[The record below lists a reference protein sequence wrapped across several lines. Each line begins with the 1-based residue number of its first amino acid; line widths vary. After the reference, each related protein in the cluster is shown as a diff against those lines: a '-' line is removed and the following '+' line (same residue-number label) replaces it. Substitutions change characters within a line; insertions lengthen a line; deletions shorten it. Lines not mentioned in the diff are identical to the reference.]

1 MAWVYCATKKKRL
14 HHHQHSINQYTL
26 CQTFIVF
33 IMSLP
38 NVLARGDEFLGEYP
52 RNSTL
57 WRFFSY
63 GTCVFTIGMSK
74 LILKSLY
81 NVKLDHMDRLDN
93 AINRSQSENRGLLTI
108 MNHMSVI
115 DDPFIW
121 GIFPWRIY
129 KDLDSVRWCLGANNV
144 CFQNKILATFF
155 SLGQVLSTE
164 RFGVGPFQG
173 SIDAAIRLLS
183 PDDTLDLEWTPYSE
197 TPNKL
202 VLPQK
207 AGSLVKTI
215 KEDYLPP
222 IKRYKPSWM
231 HVYPE
236 GFVLQLHP
244 PFSNSMRYF
253 KWGVSRMILEST
265 VAPIIVPIFTTG
277 FEKIASEE
285 AAGST
290 IKRYIPTNFGA
301 EIKVTVGNTIED
313 NVIEKYREEWRQ
325 LVDKYYDPK
334 NPVDLTQELKYGKE
348 AQDLRSRLAAEL
360 RKYIAQI
367 RHDEC
372 KFPEEDARFQSSAW
386 WKSYTLTEGA
396 SDPDVKF
403 IGKNWAIRR
412 LQKFLTKQ
420 EENDRSSR

>member
-1 MAWVYCATKKKRL
+1 MDARL
-14 HHHQHSINQYTL
+14 PRRFRFAVAS
-26 CQTFIVF
+26 
-33 IMSLP
+33 S
-38 NVLARGDEFLGEYP
+38 FL
-52 RNSTL
+52 
-57 WRFFSY
+57 
-63 GTCVFTIGMSK
+63 K
-74 LILKSLY
+74 L
-81 NVKLDHMDRLDN
+81 N
-93 AINRSQSENRGLLTI
+93 E
-108 MNHMSVI
+108 
-115 DDPFIW
+115 
-121 GIFPWRIY
+121 IF
-129 KDLDSVRWCLGANNV
+129 
-144 CFQNKILATFF
+144 QM
-155 SLGQVLSTE
+155 
-164 RFGVGPFQG
+164 
-173 SIDAAIRLLS
+173 
-183 PDDTLDLEWTPYSE
+183 
-197 TPNKL
+197 
-202 VLPQK
+202 
-207 AGSLVKTI
+207 GSLQN
-215 KEDYLPP
+215 D
-222 IKRYKPSWM
+222 
-231 HVYPE
+231 
-236 GFVLQLHP
+236 
-244 PFSNSMRYF
+244 
-253 KWGVSRMILEST
+253 LEST